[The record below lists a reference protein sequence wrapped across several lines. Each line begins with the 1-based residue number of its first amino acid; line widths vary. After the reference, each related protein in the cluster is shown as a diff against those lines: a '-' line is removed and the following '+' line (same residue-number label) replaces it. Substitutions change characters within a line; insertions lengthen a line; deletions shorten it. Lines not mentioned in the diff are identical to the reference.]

1 MKKTR
6 LFLMGFLA
14 SMVFLSVPVQSASA
28 ANPDFSGKW
37 VLNEEKSTMGERM
50 FFASAE
56 LVVKQDAGTISIDRT
71 RTGRDGQSRTM
82 NETLNTDGTKNV
94 STRENGSTTTVATW
108 SEDGKSLNLESEIE
122 FNRQGETFTMHRSE
136 TWTQDSGGSV
146 LTIESTSSSS
156 RGENSVKLVY
166 DKK

>member
-1 MKKTR
+1 
-6 LFLMGFLA
+6 MGILA
-14 SMVFLSVPVQSASA
+14 GTLFLSVPVQSARVGNS
-28 ANPDFSGKW
+28 DFTGKW

-71 RTGRDGQSRTM
+71 RTGRDGEMRTS
-82 NETLNTDGTKNV
+82 NEKLNMDGSKNV

-108 SEDGKSLNLESEIE
+108 SEDGKSLNLKSEIE
-122 FNRQGETFTMHRSE
+122 FNRQGETFTMSRSE
-136 TWTQDSGGSV
+136 VWTLDPGGKV

-156 RGENSVKLVY
+156 RGENSVTLVY
-166 DKK
+166 DKE